1 MPRDTSIRKV
11 LLIGSGPIVIGQ
23 AAEFDY
29 AGTQAAKV
37 LREDGIEVVLVN
49 SNPATIMTDAAMADK
64 IYLEPLTVDVV
75 KRIIRDEKPDSL
87 LGTLG
92 GQTGL
97 NLSMQLEKEGFL
109 AENGVRLLGVAPD
122 TIDRAE
128 DRQLFKDA
136 MEKIGQPVIPSDI
149 TTTIEG
155 AVVLADKLGY
165 PVIIRPAFTLGGT
178 GGGIANDE
186 EQLRTIAESGI
197 AASPIHQILIEKC
210 ISGWKEI
217 EFEVIRDAAGN
228 VITVCSMEN
237 LDPVGVHTGDSIVAA
252 PALTLA
258 DREYQMLRTS
268 ALAII
273 EELKITGGCNVQ
285 FALDPNSFEYAVI
298 EVNPRVSRSSALAS
312 KATGYPIAKVAAKI
326 AIGYNLDEIPNN
338 VTGTTM
344 ACFEPTVD
352 YVVVKF
358 PRWPF
363 DKFVYANRRLGTQ
376 MKATG
381 EVMSIAPSF
390 EMALMKA
397 VRGAEVGVDS
407 LNHHR
412 YMERPD
418 HELEEL
424 ILDQTDERIFFVYEA
439 LRRGVMT
446 CEQVHALTKIDM
458 WFLHRIWNLAKMD
471 NRLAEGNLTEEVY
484 REAKRMGWP
493 DKAIARIS
501 GMEKLPW
508 HMYAGYKTVDTCA
521 AEFAAN
527 TPYFYSSYDE
537 DDEAAPYIA
546 EHNTSD
552 KGTVMVVGSGPIRIG
567 QGIEF
572 DYASVHCVWAL
583 KKAGYDVIIVNNNPE
598 TVSTDFDTADRL
610 YFEPL
615 TPEDVENIIRKEK
628 PVGAV
633 VAFGG
638 QTAIKL
644 TRHIAAAGV
653 PILGT
658 SADMIDC
665 AEDRERF
672 EELLNKYNIKRATGE
687 TVMTCDEALETAA
700 RIGYPV
706 LVRPSYVLGGQ
717 NMIIAYNEADIREYM
732 HIILSQ
738 GIENPVLI
746 DKYLMGIELE
756 VDAICDGEDILIP
769 GIMEHVERTG
779 VHSGDS
785 IAVYPA
791 QNVDDHMRDIIIS
804 HTRDLALALETQGLI
819 NIQYLIYQNDL
830 YVIEVNPRSS
840 RTVPYISKVTGIP
853 MVDIALRCM
862 LGEKLKD
869 IGCGTGLH
877 PNSPY
882 VAVKVPV
889 FSFEKL
895 SGLDTHLGP
904 EMKSTG
910 EVLGLAGSFGEAL
923 YKGLTAAGY
932 KLKANGGVFISV
944 RDTDLAEIGSVGKK
958 YADLGFRVYATQKS
972 AEVLRKSGVKVTVVN
987 YMGESGV
994 TPVNLILE
1002 GKVNYII
1009 STSAKGRDPSRNSV
1023 KLRRLAVEHAIPCLT
1038 SLDTAVAVAD
1048 SIASRW
1054 NENCTELVDIND
1066 LRAERIRL
1074 DFIKMHTCGND
1085 YIYFD
1090 CLEKAIENPE
1100 GLSIKFVDRHYG
1112 IGGDGCIVIEPSE
1125 IADARMRMFNRD
1137 GSEGKLCGNG
1147 ARCVAKYLYDSGIV
1161 KKQKMTLETASGIN
1175 HLEVTT
1181 REGKVVR
1188 VKADMGKVSFAPD
1201 KFAFPEVDADRLLS
1215 VQAVLG
1221 GDEYTCSA
1229 VSMGNP
1235 HCVIFVEDNPA
1246 LAKAGLDLATLDLE
1260 AIGSAIEHDLHFP
1273 ERTNVEFVHI
1283 IDDHTLLV
1291 RVWERGSG
1299 ETLACGSGACA
1310 AAAAAIENGYCSDKG
1325 DITVHLKGGD
1335 LTIAYSKE
1343 NGEVYMTG
1351 EAVEVYRGTVE
1362 I

>member
-1 MPRDTSIRKV
+1 
-11 LLIGSGPIVIGQ
+11 
-23 AAEFDY
+23 
-29 AGTQAAKV
+29 
-37 LREDGIEVVLVN
+37 
-49 SNPATIMTDAAMADK
+49 
-64 IYLEPLTVDVV
+64 
-75 KRIIRDEKPDSL
+75 
-87 LGTLG
+87 
-92 GQTGL
+92 
-97 NLSMQLEKEGFL
+97 
-109 AENGVRLLGVAPD
+109 
-122 TIDRAE
+122 
-128 DRQLFKDA
+128 
-136 MEKIGQPVIPSDI
+136 
-149 TTTIEG
+149 
-155 AVVLADKLGY
+155 
-165 PVIIRPAFTLGGT
+165 
-178 GGGIANDE
+178 
-186 EQLRTIAESGI
+186 
-197 AASPIHQILIEKC
+197 
-210 ISGWKEI
+210 
-217 EFEVIRDAAGN
+217 
-228 VITVCSMEN
+228 
-237 LDPVGVHTGDSIVAA
+237 
-252 PALTLA
+252 
-258 DREYQMLRTS
+258 
-268 ALAII
+268 
-273 EELKITGGCNVQ
+273 
-285 FALDPNSFEYAVI
+285 
-298 EVNPRVSRSSALAS
+298 
-312 KATGYPIAKVAAKI
+312 
-326 AIGYNLDEIPNN
+326 
-338 VTGTTM
+338 
-344 ACFEPTVD
+344 
-352 YVVVKF
+352 
-358 PRWPF
+358 
-363 DKFVYANRRLGTQ
+363 
-376 MKATG
+376 
-381 EVMSIAPSF
+381 
-390 EMALMKA
+390 
-397 VRGAEVGVDS
+397 
-407 LNHHR
+407 
-412 YMERPD
+412 
-418 HELEEL
+418 
-424 ILDQTDERIFFVYEA
+424 
-439 LRRGVMT
+439 
-446 CEQVHALTKIDM
+446 
-458 WFLHRIWNLAKMD
+458 
-471 NRLAEGNLTEEVY
+471 
-484 REAKRMGWP
+484 
-493 DKAIARIS
+493 
-501 GMEKLPW
+501 
-508 HMYAGYKTVDTCA
+508 
-521 AEFAAN
+521 
-527 TPYFYSSYDE
+527 
-537 DDEAAPYIA
+537 
-546 EHNTSD
+546 
-552 KGTVMVVGSGPIRIG
+552 
-567 QGIEF
+567 
-572 DYASVHCVWAL
+572 
-583 KKAGYDVIIVNNNPE
+583 
-598 TVSTDFDTADRL
+598 
-610 YFEPL
+610 
-615 TPEDVENIIRKEK
+615 
-628 PVGAV
+628 
-633 VAFGG
+633 
-638 QTAIKL
+638 
-644 TRHIAAAGV
+644 
-653 PILGT
+653 
-658 SADMIDC
+658 
-665 AEDRERF
+665 
-672 EELLNKYNIKRATGE
+672 
-687 TVMTCDEALETAA
+687 LETAA

-791 QNVDDHMRDIIIS
+791 QNVDDQMRDIIIS

-910 EVLGLAGSFGEAL
+910 EVLGLAGTFSEAL

-944 RDTDLAEIGSVGKK
+944 RDTDLAEIGGVGKK
-958 YADLGFRVYATQKS
+958 FADLGFRVYATQKS
-972 AEVLRKSGVKVTVVN
+972 AEVLRKSGVKVTMVN

-1038 SLDTAVAVAD
+1038 SLDTAGAVAD

-1066 LRAERIRL
+1066 LREDRIRL

-1090 CLEKAIENPE
+1090 CLEKFIENPE

-1125 IADARMRMFNRD
+1125 IADAKMRMFNRD

-1215 VQAVLG
+1215 IHAELG
-1221 GDEYTCSA
+1221 GDEYTCNA
-1229 VSMGNP
+1229 VTMGNP

-1246 LAKAGLDLATLDLE
+1246 LAAAGLDLATLDLE
-1260 AIGSAIEHDLHFP
+1260 AIGSA
-1273 ERTNVEFVHI
+1273 
-1283 IDDHTLLV
+1283 
-1291 RVWERGSG
+1291 
-1299 ETLACGSGACA
+1299 
-1310 AAAAAIENGYCSDKG
+1310 
-1325 DITVHLKGGD
+1325 
-1335 LTIAYSKE
+1335 
-1343 NGEVYMTG
+1343 
-1351 EAVEVYRGTVE
+1351 
-1362 I
+1362 

>member
-1 MPRDTSIRKV
+1 MPKDTSIKKV

-29 AGTQAAKV
+29 AGTQAAKT
-37 LREDGIEVVLVN
+37 LRDEGIEVVLVN
-49 SNPATIMTDAAMADK
+49 SNPATIMTDCAMADK
-64 IYLEPLTVDVV
+64 IYLEPLTAEVV
-75 KRIIRDEKPDSL
+75 KRIIKEEKPDSL

-109 AENGVRLLGVAPD
+109 KEHGVRLLGVATD

-128 DRQLFKDA
+128 DRQLFKDT

-149 TTTIEG
+149 TTTIDG
-155 AVVLADKLGY
+155 ALALADKLGY
-165 PVIIRPAFTLGGT
+165 PVIVRPAFTLGGT
-178 GGGIANDE
+178 GGGIAANKDE
-186 EQLRTIAESGI
+186 LYTIAESGI

-210 ISGWKEI
+210 VSGWKEI
-217 EFEVIRDAAGN
+217 EFEVMRDAAGN
-228 VITVCSMEN
+228 LITICSMEN
-237 LDPVGVHTGDSIVAA
+237 LDPVGIHTGDSIVAA

-258 DREYQMLRTS
+258 SKEYNMLS
-268 ALAII
+268 SAALAII
-273 EELKITGGCNVQ
+273 DELKITGGCNVQ

-326 AIGYNLDEIPNN
+326 AIGYTLDEIPNL

-344 ACFEPTVD
+344 ACFEPSVD

-363 DKFVYANRRLGTQ
+363 DKFVYANRKLGTQ

-381 EVMSIAPSF
+381 EVMAIGSNF

-407 LNHHR
+407 LSHER
-412 YMERPD
+412 YKERPD
-418 HELEEL
+418 AELASL
-424 ILDQTDERIFFVYEA
+424 IAEQSDERIFFVYEA
-439 LRRGVMT
+439 LRRHVMT
-446 CEQVHALTKIDM
+446 CEELHELTMIDM
-458 WFLHRIWNLAKMD
+458 WFLTKIRNLAEMEL
-471 NRLAEGNLTEEVY
+471 RLGREELTEDLY
-484 REAKRMGWP
+484 REAKFMGFP
-493 DKAIARIS
+493 DKTIIRMS
-501 GMEKLPW
+501 GVDSLPW
-508 HMYAGYKTVDTCA
+508 HMYASYKTVDTCA
-521 AEFAAN
+521 AEFRAA
-527 TPYFYSSYDE
+527 TPYFYSSYDA

-546 EHNTSD
+546 EHNTSS

-615 TPEDVENIIRKEK
+615 TPEDVENIIRIEK

-644 TRHIAAAGV
+644 TRFIDKAGV
-653 PILGT
+653 KILGT
-658 SADMIDC
+658 SPDMIDC

-672 EELLNKYNIKRATGE
+672 EELLNRFDIKRAIGE
-687 TVMTCDEALETAA
+687 TVMTCDEALDAA
-700 RIGYPV
+700 NRIGYPV

-717 NMIIAYNEADIREYM
+717 NMIIAYTDADIREYM
-732 HIILSQ
+732 GIILAQ

-791 QNVDDHMRDIIIS
+791 QNVDDSMRDYIVQ
-804 HTRDLALALETQGLI
+804 HTRDLALALETKGLI
-819 NIQYLIYQNDL
+819 NIQYLIYQGGL

-869 IGCGTGLH
+869 MEFGTGLF
-877 PNSPY
+877 PNTPY

-895 SGLDTHLGP
+895 SGVDTHLGP

-910 EVLGLAGSFGEAL
+910 EVLGLAGTFDEAL
-923 YKGLTAAGY
+923 YKGLKAAGY
-932 KLKANGGVFISV
+932 KLGAKGGVFITV
-944 RDTDLAEIGSVGKK
+944 RDTDKSEIGGVAKK
-958 YADLGFRVYATQKS
+958 FEDLGFRIYAT
-972 AEVLRKSGVKVTVVN
+972 ARTGETLRKSGVRVTTVHQPED
-987 YMGESGV
+987 YGSLPGS
-994 TPVNLILE
+994 LITD
-1002 GKVNYII
+1002 GKINYII
-1009 STSAKGRDPSRNSV
+1009 STSSKGRDPSRDSV

-1038 SLDTAVAVAD
+1038 SLDTANAVAD

-1054 NENCTELVDIND
+1054 NEKCTELVNIND
-1066 LRAERIRL
+1066 LRTERVTL
-1074 DFIKMHTCGND
+1074 DFIKMETCGND

-1090 CLEKAIENPE
+1090 CLKTHIRNPE

-1112 IGGDGCIVIEPSE
+1112 IGGDGCVIIEPSDV
-1125 IADARMRMFNRD
+1125 ADAKMRMFNRD
-1137 GSEGKLCGNG
+1137 GSEGRLCGNG

-1161 KKQKMTLETASGIN
+1161 PRKNMTIETLSGICN
-1175 HLEVTT
+1175 VEVTT
-1181 REGKVVR
+1181 REGKVIR
-1188 VKADMGKVSFAPD
+1188 TKGDMGKVFFDQASIPA
-1201 KFAFPEVDADRLLS
+1201 AFPACPADRMIGVQGVLADNDVKFSVLS
-1215 VQAVLG
+1215 V
-1221 GDEYTCSA
+1221 
-1229 VSMGNP
+1229 GNP
-1235 HCVIFVEDNPA
+1235 HCVIFANDNENFA
-1246 LAKAGLDLATLDLE
+1246 LSSLDLE
-1260 AIGSAIEHDLHFP
+1260 AMGSAIENDPQFP
-1273 ERTNVEFVHI
+1273 ERTNVEFCHI
-1283 IDDHTLLV
+1283 IDDHTILA
-1291 RVWERGSG
+1291 RVWERGTG
-1299 ETLACGSGACA
+1299 ETYSCGTGACA
-1310 AAAAAIENGYCSDKG
+1310 VAVAAIENGYCSADK

-1335 LTIAYSKE
+1335 LIISYDKE
-1343 NGEVYMTG
+1343 SGDVQMSGET
-1351 EAVEVYRGTVE
+1351 VEVYRGTVE
-1362 I
+1362 L

>member
-64 IYLEPLTVDVV
+64 IYLEPLSVDVV
-75 KRIIRDEKPDSL
+75 KRIIKEEKPDSL

-109 AENGVRLLGVAPD
+109 AANGVRLLGVAPD

-178 GGGIANDE
+178 GGGIAGNE
-186 EQLRTIAESGI
+186 EELRTIAESGI

-217 EFEVIRDAAGN
+217 EFEVIRDSAGN
-228 VITVCSMEN
+228 VVTVCSMEN

-258 DREYQMLRTS
+258 DKEYQMLRTS

-273 EELKITGGCNVQ
+273 EELQITGGCNVQ
-285 FALDPNSFEYAVI
+285 FALDPCSFEYAVI

-363 DKFVYANRRLGTQ
+363 DKFVYANRKLGTQ

-381 EVMSIAPSF
+381 EVMSIGTSF

-407 LNHHR
+407 LSHPR
-412 YMERPD
+412 YRERGD
-418 HELEEL
+418 HELEDL

-439 LRRGVMT
+439 LRRGTMS
-446 CEQVHALTKIDM
+446 CEQLHSLTKIDR
-458 WFLHRIWNLAKMD
+458 WFLHRIENLARME
-471 NRLAEGNLTEEVY
+471 NRLAAETLTEELY
-484 REAKRMGWP
+484 RDAKVMGWP
-493 DKAIARIS
+493 DKAISRIS
-501 GMEKLPW
+501 GVEKLPW
-508 HMYAGYKTVDTCA
+508 HMYASYKTVDTCA
-521 AEFAAN
+521 AEFSAE

-537 DDEAAPYIA
+537 DDEAAPYIRS
-546 EHNTSD
+546 HNTSE

-615 TPEDVENIIRKEK
+615 TPEDVENIIRLEK
-628 PVGAV
+628 PIGAV

-644 TRHIAAAGV
+644 TRYIAAAGV

-658 SADMIDC
+658 SPDMIDC

-791 QNVDDHMRDIIIS
+791 QNVDDRMRDIIIS
-804 HTRDLALALETQGLI
+804 HTRDLALALETRGLI
-819 NIQYLIYQNDL
+819 NIQYLIYNDDL

-862 LGEKLKD
+862 LGEKLAD

-910 EVLGLAGSFGEAL
+910 EVLGLAGTFGEAL

-932 KLKANGGVFISV
+932 KLRKSGGVFISV
-944 RDTDLAEIGSVGKK
+944 RDIDLAEIGGVGKK
-958 YADLGFRVYATQKS
+958 FADLGFRVYATQKT
-972 AEVLRKSGVKVTVVN
+972 AETLRKNGVKVNTVRH
-987 YMGESGV
+987 MGEDGV
-994 TPVNLILE
+994 TPVNLIME

-1009 STSAKGRDPSRNSV
+1009 STSAKGRDPSRASV

-1054 NENCTELVDIND
+1054 NENCTELVNIND
-1066 LRAERIRL
+1066 LRTERISL

-1090 CLEKAIENPE
+1090 CLEKQIENPE

-1112 IGGDGCIVIEPSE
+1112 IGGDGCVIIEPSVV
-1125 IADARMRMFNRD
+1125 ADAKMRMYNRD

-1147 ARCVAKYLYDSGIV
+1147 ARCVAKYLYDAGIV
-1161 KKQKMTLETASGIN
+1161 PKKQITLETASGIK

-1181 REGKVVR
+1181 RDGKVTK
-1188 VKADMGKVSFAPD
+1188 VKADMGKVSFRD
-1201 KFAFPEVDADRLLS
+1201 DGMFDFPEIQEEKLLN
-1215 VQAVLG
+1215 VRAIVA
-1221 GDEYTCSA
+1221 GDEYQFSA
-1229 VSMGNP
+1229 VSVGNP
-1235 HCVIFVEDNPA
+1235 HCVIFLEDNIFA
-1246 LAKAGLDLATLDLE
+1246 EAGLDLATLDLE
-1260 AIGSAIEHDLHFP
+1260 AVGTAIENDPHFP

-1291 RVWERGSG
+1291 RVWERGNG
-1299 ETLACGSGACA
+1299 ETYACGSGACA
-1310 AAAAAIENGYCSDKG
+1310 AAAAAIENGHCSAAR

-1335 LTIAYSKE
+1335 LVITYDQ
-1343 NGEVYMTG
+1343 NTGEVFVSG
-1351 EAVEVYRGTVE
+1351 ETVEVFRGKAE